1 MAGRHD
7 ASDHS
12 KYRVTGLIIFL
23 CLIAL
28 IPGLVIGGG
37 AATAR
42 PTESGVGLQFFITLV
57 GASLLAGWAD
67 SGGGFFGKSIF
78 VECFLAAFISWN
90 IVSSINLVIV
100 TKRNSKEKNE
110 INK

>member
-1 MAGRHD
+1 
-7 ASDHS
+7 
-12 KYRVTGLIIFL
+12 L
-23 CLIAL
+23 
-28 IPGLVIGGG
+28 GG

-42 PTESGVGLQFFITLV
+42 STESGVGLQFFITLV

-78 VECFLAAFISWN
+78 VECFLAAFIGWN
-90 IVSSINLVIV
+90 IVSSIILVIV